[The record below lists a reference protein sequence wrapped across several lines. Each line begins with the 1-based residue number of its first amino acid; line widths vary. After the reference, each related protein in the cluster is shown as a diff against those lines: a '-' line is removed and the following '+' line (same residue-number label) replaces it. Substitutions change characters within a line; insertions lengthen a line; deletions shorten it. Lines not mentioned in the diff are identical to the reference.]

1 MYQTVKENK
10 YLITLVGPTAI
21 GKTALSIQL
30 AAIFNTEII
39 SADSRQFY
47 KEMSIGTAKPNL
59 TEMQGITHHFI
70 NSHSISDDY
79 NVGKFETEA
88 IEVLNTLF
96 EKNNVVIMIGGS
108 GLYIDAVCNG
118 LDELPEA
125 NEEVRNKISLMLK
138 NEGIEALQILLKKLD
153 IYYYNQVDLNNPQR
167 LSRALEVCLTTG
179 KTYSSLREG
188 KNKKRNFTII
198 KIGMNTSRERLY
210 ENINKRVDLMVEQG
224 LVDEVKSLLP
234 YQEKNALQ
242 TVGYKELFDYF
253 NNKIELSKAIELI
266 KQHTRNFAKRQ
277 LTWFKRDET
286 IKWFEPTEIE
296 MVKEYLYK
304 EIKNHA

>member
-1 MYQTVKENK
+1 MKENK

-70 NSHSISDDY
+70 NSHSISEDY

-96 EKNNVVIMIGGS
+96 EKKNVVIMVGGS

-153 IYYYNQVDLNNPQR
+153 IDYYNQVDLNNPQR

-188 KNKKRNFTII
+188 KNKKRNFTCI
-198 KIGMNTSRERLY
+198 KIGLNTSREKLY
-210 ENINKRVDLMVEQG
+210 GNINKRVDLMVEQG

-253 NNKIELSKAIELI
+253 NNKIELPKAIELI

-277 LTWFKRDET
+277 LTWFKRDES
-286 IKWFEPTEIE
+286 IQWFEPTEIE